1 MADTPATEP
10 VIKNSSYSRDQLETV
25 VADILRESKAQGASA
40 SEAAVSIES
49 GLSVTARMG
58 EVETVEH
65 NHDKGL
71 GVTVYF
77 GQSKGSAST
86 SDFSSAAIRDTVA
99 AACRIARYTAE
110 DQYAGLAD
118 AELMA
123 KSIPDLDL
131 VHPWDIAPDQ
141 AVDIALECEAAAR
154 SFDQRITNSDG
165 ASVSSHQSYRVYG
178 NSHGFVGSYGGTRH
192 GLSCSVVGQDGGNMQ
207 RDYWYTSARSA
218 CELEAPDIVGHKAAE
233 RTVKRLG
240 GRKVKTG
247 KMPVLFSAEVAS
259 GLISSFFSAIR
270 GGAQYRR
277 SSFLLDALGKQV
289 FPEFITI
296 DERPHLLKGSSSAP
310 FDREGVATTN
320 RAFIKD
326 GVLQSYVLDSYSARR
341 LNSQTTGNAGGV
353 RNVFITTGDKD
364 LHALCR
370 EMGTGLLVTELMGHG
385 TNIVTG
391 DYSRGAAG
399 FWVENGEIQ
408 YPVEEL
414 TVAGNLEQMLMDIV
428 DIGCDVDKRGN
439 IQTGSILLSS
449 MTVAGE

>member
-1 MADTPATEP
+1 MAQAPASEP
-10 VIKNSSYSRDQLETV
+10 VIKNSSYSREQLENV
-25 VADILRESKAQGASA
+25 VADILAEAKGQGASD

-86 SDFSSAAIRDTVA
+86 SDFSVTAIKDTVA
-99 AACRIARYTAE
+99 AACRIARYTAADE
-110 DQYAGLAD
+110 YSGLAD
-118 AELMA
+118 AALMA

-131 VHPWDIAPDQ
+131 THPWDISPEQ
-141 AVDIALECEAAAR
+141 AIDIALECEGAAR
-154 SFDQRITNSDG
+154 SFDERITNSEG

-178 NSHGFVGSYGGTRH
+178 NSHDFVGSYGGTRH
-192 GLSCSVVGQDGGNMQ
+192 ALSCAVVGQQDEGMQ
-207 RDYWYTSARSA
+207 RDYWYTSARCAS
-218 CELEAPDIVGHKAAE
+218 ELEAADIVGHKAAD

-240 GRKVKTG
+240 ARKIKTCQV
-247 KMPVLFSAEVAS
+247 PVLYSAEVAS
-259 GLISSFFSAIR
+259 GLLSSFFSAIR

-277 SSFLLDALGKQV
+277 SSFLLDSLEQQI
-289 FPEFITI
+289 FPDFVTI
-296 DERPHLLKGSSSAP
+296 DERPHLHRGVSSAP
-310 FDREGVATTN
+310 FDREGVATQD
-320 RAFIKD
+320 RAFIKN
-326 GVLQSYVLDSYSARR
+326 GYLQSYVLDQYSARR
-341 LNSQTTGNAGGV
+341 LNTQTTGNAGGV
-353 RNVFITTGDKD
+353 RNVFISTGDMD
-364 LHALCR
+364 LYALCR

-385 TNIVTG
+385 ANIVTG

-399 FWVENGEIQ
+399 FWVENGVIQ

-414 TVAGNLEQMLMDIV
+414 TVAGNLKQMFMDIV
-428 DIGCDVDKRGN
+428 AVGNDVDTRGN
-439 IQTGSILLSS
+439 TRTGSILLSN